1 MTSNRLWS
9 CCGVRW
15 GSDDAQ
21 DACLSGECDVRPEK
35 RNGAGV
41 TSRIALG
48 TAQFGLDYGVANK
61 RGRIDPAE
69 GREMLALARACGVD
83 TLDTAIAYGESEA
96 RLGALGVEGFKVV
109 SKIPGVPVSCERVEN
124 WVVDSVRASLQRL
137 KIGRLYAVLVH
148 RPLELLGPNGD
159 ALWRGLEA
167 LKSSGAVE
175 KVGISVYGPQDIDA
189 LAGRCEFDLIQA
201 PLSVCDRRLPRSGWL
216 SRLHDRR
223 VEIHAR
229 SAFLQGLL
237 LMRAEE
243 RPKQFDRW
251 QDFWNAWDTW
261 LQEAR
266 LTPVQA
272 CLGFA
277 LAHPEVDRVVVGAD
291 SRNHLTELLSSVKMG
306 VVPMPPEE
314 LSSEDPELVDPS
326 RWGAK

>member
-1 MTSNRLWS
+1 MTQTMRTW
-9 CCGVRW
+9 RA
-15 GSDDAQ
+15 SDV
-21 DACLSGECDVRPEK
+21 CPEQ
-35 RNGAGV
+35 RRGADM

-48 TAQFGLDYGVANK
+48 TVQFGLDYGVANT

-69 GREMLALARACGVD
+69 GRQMLDLARARGVD
-83 TLDTAIAYGESEA
+83 TLDTAIAYGDSEA

-109 SKIPGVPVSCERVEN
+109 SKVPGVPVSREHVQT
-124 WVVDSVRASLQRL
+124 WVVDSVRASLGRL
-137 KIGRLYAVLVH
+137 RIGRLYAVLLH
-148 RPLELLGPNGD
+148 RPLELLGQNGD

-175 KVGISVYGPQDIDA
+175 RIGISVYGPQDLDA
-189 LAGRCEFDLIQA
+189 LAGRCEFDLVQA
-201 PLSVCDRRLPRSGWL
+201 PLSVCDRRFARSGWL
-216 SRLHDRR
+216 SRLHDRG
-223 VEIHAR
+223 VEIHVR

-243 RPKQFDRW
+243 RPRRFDRW
-251 QDFWNAWDTW
+251 QAFWNAWDAW
-261 LQEAR
+261 LKEAT

-277 LAHPEVDRVVVGAD
+277 LAQPEVDRVVVGAD
-291 SRNHLTELLSSVKMG
+291 SRNHLAELLSSVTMD